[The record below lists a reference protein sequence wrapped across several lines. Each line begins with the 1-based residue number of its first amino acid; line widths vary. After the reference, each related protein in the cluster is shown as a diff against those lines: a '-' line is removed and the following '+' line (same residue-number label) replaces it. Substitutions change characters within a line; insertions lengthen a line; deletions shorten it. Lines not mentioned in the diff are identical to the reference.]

1 MRAGGLDDPAMTT
14 AGPRSFR
21 RLAVIGAGAWGTA
34 LAIAAGRGG
43 RMETVSLWAHE
54 PDVPAAIN
62 ARRVNEIFLPGV
74 EIPPVVRATNDLADA
89 VAGAEAVLIVVP
101 AQFVRGVTASLARHL
116 SAGAPVVICAKGLEL
131 ETGKLMSEVLAELCP
146 NARLAVLSGPTFA
159 AEVAAGKPTA
169 VTLACADQRL
179 GAALVATIGAAAF
192 RPYLSSDVIG
202 TQIGGAVKNVMAIAC
217 GIVEGRQLGDNARAA
232 LMTRGLSEMMRF
244 GAALGGRPETLM
256 GLSGLGDL
264 ALTCNSPQSRNM
276 SLGMTLGQG
285 RSLAEALAGK
295 RAVVEGV
302 ASAAAV
308 LRRAQALGV
317 EMPIVAAVNRILHE
331 GADISRT
338 IAALL
343 ERPFKSEG

>member
-1 MRAGGLDDPAMTT
+1 MT
-14 AGPRSFR
+14 AAQSKPFR

-34 LAIAAGRGG
+34 LAITAGRSSKAQA
-43 RMETVSLWAHE
+43 VSLWAHE

-62 ARRVNEIFLPGV
+62 GRHANELFLPGA
-74 EIPPVVRATNDLADA
+74 EIPPVVRATNDLAEA
-89 VAGAEAVLIVVP
+89 AAGAEALLVAVP
-101 AQFVRGVTASLARHL
+101 AQYVRGVASALAPHL
-116 SAGAPVVICAKGLEL
+116 PAAAPLVICAKGLDL
-131 ETGKLMSEVLAELCP
+131 ETGRLMYEILADLCP
-146 NARLAVLSGPTFA
+146 QARLAVLSGPTFA

-169 VTLACADQRL
+169 VTLACADQNL
-179 GAALVATIGAAAF
+179 GAALAATIGSTTF
-192 RPYLSSDVIG
+192 RPYLSADLVG

-217 GIVEGRQLGDNARAA
+217 GIVEGRRLGDNARAA
-232 LMTRGLSEMMRF
+232 LMTRGLAEMMRF

-264 ALTCNSPQSRNM
+264 ALTCNSQQSRNM
-276 SLGMTLGQG
+276 SLGIALGKG
-285 RSLAEALAGK
+285 VSLAEALAGK

-308 LRRAQALGV
+308 LRRAQSVGV
-317 EMPIVAAVNRILHE
+317 EMPIVAAVNGILHR
-331 GADISRT
+331 GADISGT

>member
-1 MRAGGLDDPAMTT
+1 MRAAQAEPV
-14 AGPRSFR
+14 R

-34 LAIAAGRGG
+34 LAIAAGRGS
-43 RMETVSLWAHE
+43 RLQALSLWAHE
-54 PDVPAAIN
+54 PDVVAAIK
-62 ARRVNEIFLPGV
+62 ARHVNELFLPQAELPTGV
-74 EIPPVVRATNDLADA
+74 RPTNDLSDA
-89 VAGAEAVLIVVP
+89 VAGAEALLLAVP
-101 AQFVRGVTASLARHL
+101 AQHVRSVVAALATSVPATA
-116 SAGAPVVICAKGLEL
+116 PIVICAKGLEL
-131 ETGKLMSEVLAELCP
+131 ETGKLMSEVVSELCP
-146 NARLAVLSGPTFA
+146 AAPLAVLSGPTFA

-169 VTLACADQRL
+169 VTLACGDAAV
-179 GAALVATIGAAAF
+179 GASLVATIGSTTF
-192 RPYLSSDVIG
+192 RPYLSADIVG

-232 LMTRGLSEMMRF
+232 LMTRGLREMMRL

-264 ALTCNSPQSRNM
+264 ALTCNSLQSRNM
-276 SLGMTLGQG
+276 SLGAALGKGQ
-285 RSLAEALAGK
+285 SLAEALAGK

-308 LRRAQALGV
+308 LRRAESLGV
-317 EMPIVAAVNRILHE
+317 EMPIVAAVHAILHR